1 MGSGKSDND
10 SVGVENDGGNAKPS
24 PILITTGNNPQ
35 SQDPNSQSSPK
46 YFLTQLLKN
55 RQDKLRFQLCHSLID
70 FLWFRLNFNLNLVEI
85 GLV

>member
-35 SQDPNSQSSPK
+35 SSNPNSQSSQGGNWAEGIK
-46 YFLTQLLKN
+46 KDMENWRKN
-55 RQDKLRFQLCHSLID
+55 RDITRDKGSVCNH
-70 FLWFRLNFNLNLVEI
+70 
-85 GLV
+85 G